1 MDNFPSE
8 AKESVDA
15 LQGYLLC
22 GVHLNKIISHVV
34 H

>member
-1 MDNFPSE
+1 VDNFLGKAE
-8 AKESVDA
+8 EGVDA

-22 GVHLNKIISHVV
+22 GVHMNKIISHAF